1 MTSKTPQEALLDQPV
16 GIRSFIASLTDQSH
30 QESFRLARV
39 GSLSAIGDTEIGL
52 THGPHAFQTLS
63 FAFGDA
69 AEKTLADRNHASTDE
84 LLPLVDFLIDAT
96 AHQDPSCVLHAVGI
110 MVGEGF
116 SITATHR
123 HAHLT
128 TLMLRLGEP
137 TTGIR
142 AELTWLT

>member
-1 MTSKTPQEALLDQPV
+1 
-16 GIRSFIASLTDQSH
+16 
-30 QESFRLARV
+30 V
-39 GSLSAIGDTEIGL
+39 GSLSAIGAIEIGL
-52 THGPHAFQTLS
+52 TNGPNAFQTLTIAYADFDS
-63 FAFGDA
+63 AQ
-69 AEKTLADRNHASTDE
+69 KTLANRNHASTDE

-116 SITATHR
+116 SITSTHR